1 MPRDELP
8 HATVSMLG
16 SMNFI
21 SLLVSAAARP
31 YSFAVLCPICQGPS
45 ISLPMHQS
53 LMSWG
58 SS

>member
-1 MPRDELP
+1 MSIQLTDSQRAVVEDQ
-8 HATVSMLG
+8 G
-16 SMNFI
+16 G

-31 YSFAVLCPICQGPS
+31 YSFAVLWPICQGPS
-45 ISLPMHQS
+45 ISFPMHQS